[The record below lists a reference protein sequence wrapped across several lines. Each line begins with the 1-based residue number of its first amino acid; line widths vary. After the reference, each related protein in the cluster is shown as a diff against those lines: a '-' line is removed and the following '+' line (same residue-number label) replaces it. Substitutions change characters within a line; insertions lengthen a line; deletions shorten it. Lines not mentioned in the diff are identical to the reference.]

1 MAEQTRNCLL
11 LVEDDVLVRMTV
23 ALMLE
28 DDGFKVVEAG
38 DAAEAM
44 RLAEGGLDIPVMIT
58 DVDLGA
64 GANGMELANQ
74 MRAVHPEMA
83 VVFITG
89 RPQSLAGH
97 LLGPRDAVLPKPF
110 EGSALSQLVARLV
123 G

>member
-64 GANGMELANQ
+64 GANGMVLADQ
-74 MRAVHPEMA
+74 MRVLHPGMA

-89 RPQSLAGH
+89 RPQSLAGRP
-97 LLGPRDAVLPKPF
+97 LGPRDAVLAKPF
-110 EGSALSQLVARLV
+110 EGGALSQLVARLV